1 MMHGDHIFFR
11 LDVKKSKIFCQCQTG
26 LPFKGSTYFS
36 ESQGDLFSLPDASF
50 SFPIR
55 IWSPFICVISKFMAT
70 VFFYVLLEFEL
81 PCMYNFLFD
90 YLQILLSVLNE
101 LTNFCSTRNCQKTQ
115 GLLLINIESE
125 I

>member
-1 MMHGDHIFFR
+1 M
-11 LDVKKSKIFCQCQTG
+11 LKNQK
-26 LPFKGSTYFS
+26 FS
-36 ESQGDLFSLPDASF
+36 VSAKQDCPLKEVLPDASF